1 MYTLVYKYT
10 PIPYSAYLFLGH
22 IFLKCFWRVLL
33 LKNRLFLTLFGLLTT
48 LTGPALGQDKN
59 ALRLTV
65 SQSETIQLNLEE
77 LDALAQIEFT
87 TNTIWLNGET
97 HFSGVSLK
105 ALLRQ
110 FAIKGNKIE
119 MTALDGYTVSMPI
132 ADLEENAPIISTRL
146 NGEIISIREN
156 GPYWVVFPYDSNPK
170 YQTEINF
177 ARSIWQLTHIRVMD

>member
-1 MYTLVYKYT
+1 M
-10 PIPYSAYLFLGH
+10 
-22 IFLKCFWRVLL
+22 LKI
-33 LKNRLFLTLFGLLTT
+33 RLFLTLFGLFNT
-48 LTGPALGQDKN
+48 LTGPVLGQEEN

-65 SQSETIQLNLEE
+65 SQSETIQLSLEE
-77 LDALAQIEFT
+77 LNALAQIEFT
-87 TNTIWLNGET
+87 TNTVWLSGET

-110 FAIKGNKIE
+110 FAMNGNKIE
-119 MTALDGYTVSMPI
+119 MVALDGYSVSMPV

-146 NGEIISIREN
+146 NGEIIPIRKN
-156 GPYWVVFPYDSNPK
+156 GPYWVVFPYDSDPK

>member
-1 MYTLVYKYT
+1 
-10 PIPYSAYLFLGH
+10 
-22 IFLKCFWRVLL
+22 VLL
-33 LKNRLFLTLFGLLTT
+33 KIRLFLTIFGLFNT
-48 LTGPALGQDKN
+48 LTGPVLGQEEN

-65 SQSETIQLNLEE
+65 SQSETIQLSLEE

-87 TNTIWLNGET
+87 TNTVWLSVET

-110 FAIKGNKIE
+110 FAMNGNKIE
-119 MTALDGYTVSMPI
+119 MVALDGYSVSMPV

-146 NGEIISIREN
+146 NGEIIPIREN
-156 GPYWVVFPYDSNPK
+156 GPYWVVFPYDSDPK

>member
-1 MYTLVYKYT
+1 
-10 PIPYSAYLFLGH
+10 
-22 IFLKCFWRVLL
+22 VLL
-33 LKNRLFLTLFGLLTT
+33 KIRLFLTLFGLFNT
-48 LTGPALGQDKN
+48 LTGPVLGQEEN

-65 SQSETIQLNLEE
+65 SQSETIQLSLEE

-87 TNTIWLNGET
+87 TNTVWLSGET

-110 FAIKGNKIE
+110 FAMNGNKIE
-119 MTALDGYTVSMPI
+119 MVALDGYSVSMPV

-146 NGEIISIREN
+146 NGEIIPIRKN
-156 GPYWVVFPYDSNPK
+156 GPYWVVFPYDSDPK

>member
-1 MYTLVYKYT
+1 M
-10 PIPYSAYLFLGH
+10 
-22 IFLKCFWRVLL
+22 LKI
-33 LKNRLFLTLFGLLTT
+33 RLFLTLFGLFNT
-48 LTGPALGQDKN
+48 LTGPVLGQEEN

-65 SQSETIQLNLEE
+65 SQSETIQLSLEE

-87 TNTIWLNGET
+87 TNTVWLSVET

-110 FAIKGNKIE
+110 FAMNGNKIE
-119 MTALDGYTVSMPI
+119 MVALDGYSVSMPV

-146 NGEIISIREN
+146 NGEIIPIRKN
-156 GPYWVVFPYDSNPK
+156 GPYWVVFPYDSDPK

>member
-1 MYTLVYKYT
+1 M
-10 PIPYSAYLFLGH
+10 
-22 IFLKCFWRVLL
+22 LKI
-33 LKNRLFLTLFGLLTT
+33 RLFLTLFGLFNT
-48 LTGPALGQDKN
+48 LTGPVLGQEEN

-65 SQSETIQLNLEE
+65 SQSETIQLSLEE

-87 TNTIWLNGET
+87 TNTVWLSVET

-119 MTALDGYTVSMPI
+119 MTALDGYAVSMSI
-132 ADLEENAPIISTRL
+132 ADLEDNAPIISTRL
-146 NGEIISIREN
+146 NGKIIPIREN
-156 GPYWVVFPYDSNPK
+156 GPYWVVFPYGSDKK

-177 ARSIWQLTHIRVMD
+177 ARSIWQLKHIRVMD

>member
-1 MYTLVYKYT
+1 LSK
-10 PIPYSAYLFLGH
+10 IL
-22 IFLKCFWRVLL
+22 
-33 LKNRLFLTLFGLLTT
+33 LFLTLFGLINT
-48 LTGPALGQDKN
+48 LTGPALGQDGN

-65 SQSETIQLNLEE
+65 SQSETIQLSLEE
-77 LDALAQIEFT
+77 LDALDQIEFT
-87 TNTIWLNGET
+87 TNTIWLSGET

>member
-1 MYTLVYKYT
+1 M
-10 PIPYSAYLFLGH
+10 
-22 IFLKCFWRVLL
+22 L
-33 LKNRLFLTLFGLLTT
+33 LKIRLFLTLFGLFNT
-48 LTGPALGQDKN
+48 LTGPVLGQEEN

-65 SQSETIQLNLEE
+65 SQSETIQLSLEE

-87 TNTIWLNGET
+87 TNTVWLSGET

-110 FAIKGNKIE
+110 FAMNGNKIE
-119 MTALDGYTVSMPI
+119 MVALDGYSVSMPV

-146 NGEIISIREN
+146 NGEIIPIRKN
-156 GPYWVVFPYDSNPK
+156 GPYWVVFPYDSDPK

>member
-1 MYTLVYKYT
+1 MSKIL
-10 PIPYSAYLFLGH
+10 
-22 IFLKCFWRVLL
+22 
-33 LKNRLFLTLFGLLTT
+33 LFLTLFGLINT
-48 LTGPALGQDKN
+48 LTGPALGQDGN

-77 LDALAQIEFT
+77 LDALDQIEFT
-87 TNTIWLNGET
+87 TNTIWLSGET

-119 MTALDGYTVSMPI
+119 MTALDGYAVSMPI
-132 ADLEENAPIISTRL
+132 ADLEDNAPIISTRL
-146 NGEIISIREN
+146 NGKIIPIREN
-156 GPYWVVFPYDSNPK
+156 GPYWVVFPYDSDKK

-177 ARSIWQLTHIRVMD
+177 ARSIWQLKHIRVMD

>member
-1 MYTLVYKYT
+1 M
-10 PIPYSAYLFLGH
+10 
-22 IFLKCFWRVLL
+22 L
-33 LKNRLFLTLFGLLTT
+33 LKNRLFLALFGLLTT
-48 LTGPALGQDKN
+48 LTGPALGQDEN
-59 ALRLTV
+59 ALRLTI
-65 SQSETIQLNLEE
+65 SQSETVQLNLEE

-87 TNTIWLNGET
+87 TNTIWLSGET

-110 FAIKGNKIE
+110 YAIKGNKIE
-119 MTALDGYTVSMPI
+119 MIALDGYAVSMPI

-146 NGEIISIREN
+146 NGEIIPVRKN

-177 ARSIWQLTHIRVMD
+177 SRSIWQLKHIRVID

>member
-1 MYTLVYKYT
+1 
-10 PIPYSAYLFLGH
+10 
-22 IFLKCFWRVLL
+22 L
-33 LKNRLFLTLFGLLTT
+33 LKIRLFLTLFGLFNT
-48 LTGPALGQDKN
+48 LTGPVLGQEEN

-65 SQSETIQLNLEE
+65 SQSETIQLSLEE

-87 TNTIWLNGET
+87 TNTVWLSVET

-110 FAIKGNKIE
+110 FAMNGNKIE
-119 MTALDGYTVSMPI
+119 MVALDGYSVSMPV

-146 NGEIISIREN
+146 NGEIIPIRKN
-156 GPYWVVFPYDSNPK
+156 GPYWVVFPYDSDPK

>member
-1 MYTLVYKYT
+1 M
-10 PIPYSAYLFLGH
+10 
-22 IFLKCFWRVLL
+22 LKI
-33 LKNRLFLTLFGLLTT
+33 RLFLTLFGLFNT
-48 LTGPALGQDKN
+48 LTGPVLGQEEN

-65 SQSETIQLNLEE
+65 SQSETIQLSLEE

-87 TNTIWLNGET
+87 TNTVWLSGET

-110 FAIKGNKIE
+110 FAMNGNKIE
-119 MTALDGYTVSMPI
+119 MVALDGYSVSMPV

-146 NGEIISIREN
+146 NGEIIPIRKN
-156 GPYWVVFPYDSNPK
+156 GPYWVVFPYDSDPK

>member
-1 MYTLVYKYT
+1 M
-10 PIPYSAYLFLGH
+10 
-22 IFLKCFWRVLL
+22 L
-33 LKNRLFLTLFGLLTT
+33 LKIRLFLTIFGLFNT
-48 LTGPALGQDKN
+48 LTGPVLGQEEN

-65 SQSETIQLNLEE
+65 SQSETIQLSLEE

-87 TNTIWLNGET
+87 TNTVWLSVET

-110 FAIKGNKIE
+110 FAMNGNKIE
-119 MTALDGYTVSMPI
+119 MVALDGYSVSMPV

-146 NGEIISIREN
+146 NGEIIPIRKN
-156 GPYWVVFPYDSNPK
+156 GPYWVVFPYDSDPK

>member
-1 MYTLVYKYT
+1 M
-10 PIPYSAYLFLGH
+10 
-22 IFLKCFWRVLL
+22 

-119 MTALDGYTVSMPI
+119 MTALDGYAVSMPI
-132 ADLEENAPIISTRL
+132 ADLEDNAPIISTRL
-146 NGEIISIREN
+146 NGKIIPIREN
-156 GPYWVVFPYDSNPK
+156 GPYWVVFPYDSDKK

-177 ARSIWQLTHIRVMD
+177 ARSIWQLKHIRVMD

>member
-1 MYTLVYKYT
+1 MIKIRFVLTFFVLFMTL
-10 PIPYSAYLFLGH
+10 I
-22 IFLKCFWRVLL
+22 
-33 LKNRLFLTLFGLLTT
+33 
-48 LTGPALGQDKN
+48 GPAFGQDGN
-59 ALRLTV
+59 ALQVTG

-87 TNTIWLNGET
+87 TRTIWLSGET

-110 FAIKGNKIE
+110 YAIEGNKIE
-119 MTALDGYTVSMPI
+119 MIALDGYAVSMPI

-146 NGEIISIREN
+146 NGQIIPVLKN

-177 ARSIWQLTHIRVMD
+177 SRSIWQLTHIRVID

>member
-1 MYTLVYKYT
+1 LSK
-10 PIPYSAYLFLGH
+10 IL
-22 IFLKCFWRVLL
+22 
-33 LKNRLFLTLFGLLTT
+33 LFLTLFGLINT
-48 LTGPALGQDKN
+48 LTGPALGQDGN

-77 LDALAQIEFT
+77 LDALDQIEFT
-87 TNTIWLNGET
+87 TNTIWLSGET

-119 MTALDGYTVSMPI
+119 MTALDGYAVSMSI
-132 ADLEENAPIISTRL
+132 ADLEDNAPIISTRL
-146 NGEIISIREN
+146 NGKIIPIREN
-156 GPYWVVFPYDSNPK
+156 GPYWVVFPYDSDKK

-177 ARSIWQLTHIRVMD
+177 ARSIWQLKHIRVMD

>member
-1 MYTLVYKYT
+1 
-10 PIPYSAYLFLGH
+10 
-22 IFLKCFWRVLL
+22 VLL
-33 LKNRLFLTLFGLLTT
+33 KIRLFLTLFGLFNT
-48 LTGPALGQDKN
+48 LTGPVLGQEEN

-65 SQSETIQLNLEE
+65 SQSETIQLSLEE

-87 TNTIWLNGET
+87 TNTVWLSVET

-110 FAIKGNKIE
+110 FAMNGNKIE
-119 MTALDGYTVSMPI
+119 MVALDGYSVSMPV

-146 NGEIISIREN
+146 NGEIIPIRKN
-156 GPYWVVFPYDSNPK
+156 GPYWVVFPYDSDPK

>member
-1 MYTLVYKYT
+1 
-10 PIPYSAYLFLGH
+10 
-22 IFLKCFWRVLL
+22 VLL
-33 LKNRLFLTLFGLLTT
+33 KIRLFLTIFGLFNT
-48 LTGPALGQDKN
+48 LTGPVLGQEEN

-65 SQSETIQLNLEE
+65 SQSETIQLSLEE

-87 TNTIWLNGET
+87 TNTVWLSVET

-110 FAIKGNKIE
+110 FAMNGNKIE
-119 MTALDGYTVSMPI
+119 MVALDGYSVSMPV

-146 NGEIISIREN
+146 NGEIIPIRKN
-156 GPYWVVFPYDSNPK
+156 GPYWVVFPYDSDPK

>member
-1 MYTLVYKYT
+1 
-10 PIPYSAYLFLGH
+10 
-22 IFLKCFWRVLL
+22 L
-33 LKNRLFLTLFGLLTT
+33 LKIRLFLTLFGLFNT
-48 LTGPALGQDKN
+48 LTGPVLGQEEN

-65 SQSETIQLNLEE
+65 SQSETIQLSLEE

-87 TNTIWLNGET
+87 TNTVWLSGET

-110 FAIKGNKIE
+110 FAMNGNKIE
-119 MTALDGYTVSMPI
+119 MVALDGYSVSMPV

-146 NGEIISIREN
+146 NGEIIPIRKN
-156 GPYWVVFPYDSNPK
+156 GPYWVVFPYDSDPK

>member
-1 MYTLVYKYT
+1 LSK
-10 PIPYSAYLFLGH
+10 IL
-22 IFLKCFWRVLL
+22 
-33 LKNRLFLTLFGLLTT
+33 LFLTLFGLINT
-48 LTGPALGQDKN
+48 LTGPALGQDGN

-77 LDALAQIEFT
+77 LDALDQIEFT
-87 TNTIWLNGET
+87 TNTIWLSGET

-119 MTALDGYTVSMPI
+119 MTALDGYAVSMSI
-132 ADLEENAPIISTRL
+132 ADLEDNAPIISTRL
-146 NGEIISIREN
+146 NGKIIPIREN
-156 GPYWVVFPYDSNPK
+156 GPYWVVFPYGSDKK

-177 ARSIWQLTHIRVMD
+177 ARSIWQLKHIRVMD

>member
-1 MYTLVYKYT
+1 M
-10 PIPYSAYLFLGH
+10 
-22 IFLKCFWRVLL
+22 L
-33 LKNRLFLTLFGLLTT
+33 LKIRLFLTLFGLFNT
-48 LTGPALGQDKN
+48 LTGPVLGQEEN

-65 SQSETIQLNLEE
+65 SQSETIQLSLEE

-87 TNTIWLNGET
+87 TNTVWLSVET

-110 FAIKGNKIE
+110 FAMNGNKIE
-119 MTALDGYTVSMPI
+119 MVALDGYSVSMPV

-146 NGEIISIREN
+146 NGEIIPIRKN
-156 GPYWVVFPYDSNPK
+156 GPYWVVFPYDSDPK